1 MPGVKR
7 PDLQERR
14 ADAVD
19 VGLKI
24 PGGDPAERNNTVF
37 SAFALA
43 DHENAGLKIDG
54 VGCEV
59 EKFLL
64 PHSRRVEDFHDN
76 PVAVA
81 HDGPH
86 VGRAKH
92 LLDFRDAEDVAGKY
106 LRHLGVLNMLGRIVG
121 KDSLGAEIPQK
132 HHYTDH
138 VMILDLDA
146 VERAFIVERV
156 CNVLLIVEKVRARN
170 VSRSLDALGF
180 GEVEEPLNPRRY
192 CVTVL
197 GLRLIACMCLPVG
210 VEHFFKSHSLSLSLG
225 CVFLCVRLI
234 SG

>member
-1 MPGVKR
+1 MKKSFLWVPGVKR

-19 VGLKI
+19 VGFKI
-24 PGGDPAERNNTVF
+24 PGGDPAERDNAVF

-81 HDGPH
+81 HDGLH
-86 VGRAKH
+86 VRRAKH
-92 LLDFRDAEDVAGKY
+92 LLDFRDAEDVAGK
-106 LRHLGVLNMLGRIVG
+106 LLPAPWHIDMLARIVG
-121 KDSLGAEIPQK
+121 KDSIGAEIPQE
-132 HHYTDH
+132 HHYPDH

-146 VERAFIVERV
+146 VDTALGADGV
-156 CNVLLIVEKVRARN
+156 CNVLLIVEQVRARN
-170 VSRSLDALGF
+170 VSRSLDAVGL
-180 GEVEEPLNPRRY
+180 GEVEEPPDPLDILRHGLGPSVKRQQ
-192 CVTVL
+192 VL
-197 GLRLIACMCLPVG
+197 A
-210 VEHFFKSHSLSLSLG
+210 
-225 CVFLCVRLI
+225 VRV
-234 SG
+234 